1 MREVTRV
8 KYQQYELPDYL
19 FFASAKA
26 KKQKTGTER
35 FDPSL
40 AVAGKEAFTS
50 STSPA
55 SGINKKT
62 IILDSNGCIDLTF
75 SERIAFA
82 KKLIQ
87 LGFEVYLCSQNE
99 PFGFTKLTEDLANYK
114 ILDQLT
120 KFNSKG
126 GYQKLAESFQL
137 ARDKVKVLNPVDLY
151 EVRTSFTQL
160 FKDAS
165 NPYLSADAL
174 KVNFIV
180 TISKLEEKVN
190 ENLYNIFDDANP
202 DEERL
207 GYINNIVDDCL
218 KEVDGFKLLRK
229 KVKIYKDKCDDQKR
243 GEEIQQLILET
254 IDTKKREFC
263 DKTISELMCYESIG
277 YNDVYANFRQLYE
290 FDLSRFKEFL
300 FHCFKHNKFLQQ
312 SLHAVSLNSN
322 IRFTFFECLIERY
335 PDVRDLPEI
344 FYEVAKNKNNLK
356 SLKTFNYEY
365 AKNFSRIINK
375 DSDNEH
381 LSEFPEDQDYIIEKL
396 RDEYNSLTGEEEK
409 SNFKT
414 QLLHNFPF
422 IHANEFF
429 LKLQEFIDEQY
440 CRVLLNPADPEGMDQ
455 NLCKVIIKVWPNL
468 IDEISLKGFAAQNNF
483 KKFQFVSTVFEVR
496 PDLVATILKD
506 EYWLNIKFEA
516 ASYLDFLKSAFKSDP
531 EATREFIK
539 ARMARRN
546 IPITPLIAA
555 ILPEEAESILE
566 KLTGYIST
574 LERDAFDIFEYSSL
588 KQSYQ
593 KSLGF
598 GSLDQ
603 LSSNRRVLNVY
614 RNELE
619 TADISTRKP
628 TSICL
633 DYDKF
638 SSIQIQDLELLPK
651 SFSSEVVTLELSNK
665 ADLNSRFNSPFNSPL
680 DDIGQLKK
688 IFPNL
693 KHISI
698 SMSLDQKV
706 EEFEKLRGACSEF
719 DITIDVDQLS
729 LAKSQYDKNLVKK
742 SDGEA
747 EVKYQQNTP
756 KPGEIFLGNAKEQY
770 QLDSSNEKQSFQ
782 MQLSGKV
789 LNNDFRG
796 NPQIISSVKTMK
808 ISDQIDFEV
817 VSANE
822 FQPIF
827 IPNVTPAK
835 IVEFARSQSS
845 SKLYASLNISLTVGE
860 TKFLPC
866 LSSYDEFEG
875 IIGDVPE
882 GVSILKGNDGFYY
895 AESDRDI
902 DFNYIVSSDQTRQAA
917 LSNGVAKAKNIIEK
931 FQHKTDVYKEVAE
944 IPKNAEG
951 IKAWLNNAYDEKLG
965 ACRHRVA
972 AVYHKLIEA
981 GIEKVDI
988 RAYGINRNHVIIA
1001 VKEGANWVSYDL
1013 GGQESELTFRRENPS
1028 KSTRIFGQD
1037 LAEEEITSY
1046 TKQETKYSSLQELKN
1061 DVKAKAK
1068 KGSSLDESTKKDLFA
1083 KVDESLD
1090 LCKGQV
1096 FGSFRGRKTFL
1107 NSNTFKS
1114 LKQLDE
1120 EQAKDTSRKFNK
1132 QFELSNHQ
1140 DGFNQEKPPE
1150 LYEDK
1155 QSEISQTKQ
1164 ALLLS
1169 SRPQPRE
1176 SLTEAQ
1182 VLNRKLLKDFQT
1194 KFSFQ
1199 RLEQDVF
1206 EGLLTNEAS
1215 KILIATDRID
1225 EHANYLMAQYGDKVF
1240 YIDNPDQLDFTRS
1253 RLQIADEGFVSL
1265 TQESDLARFLRSP
1278 EHGNGALLINWS
1290 AFSNQQKVALNTL
1303 LDREATI
1310 AGIKLS
1316 EGLKIISLDKA
1327 RSEDPSFASR
1337 HNVSYK
1343 SSLNPQ
1349 VRDHDRDDGMPEHK
1363 AFASKSSQAE
1373 ITQIDLMGLSDWRQ
1387 ALFGKMSLAG
1397 EAIIWHKS
1405 YFVDVLRAGA
1415 SNFEIANLSEQ
1426 AIKELNY
1433 EVRQAKAKGYF
1444 DYHGYRIK
1452 LPEGFD
1458 VKVTT
1463 KNFDF
1468 SKFNAISVR
1477 KNCQYKQE
1485 EGAEIINTH
1494 IFDQLLHKHQIK
1506 DGQYIEIPGLLE
1518 ANSTGSLRLFI
1529 TSDLTEAQ
1537 YYCMLNEA
1545 GKYHVNLEL
1554 LLAPNVSL
1562 PTKIKTNEHA
1572 LLEAA
1577 AVRASALSE
1586 KAKIIVTNDIGS
1598 YDMQRDEQVIDIED
1612 FGYEALISSITY
1624 KVSQEGFSEFDQNIS
1639 KFREGLQKGEKF
1651 VLRGEFTD
1659 AMLNILAPLIAE
1671 AGENLTIVIED
1682 KDLRAGVA
1690 SYPRLDWLSDR
1701 LKFRYKE
1708 LEAKQEITKR
1718 TEIEDKSFDLADSEA
1733 KAARF
1738 IETRKGLVLDALTGS
1753 NMVLLEGHS
1762 GVGKSSLMKEF
1773 EEHHQSEISVHREL
1787 TSFTQWAEDK
1797 SEGKTKIL
1805 FIDESNIEDKHFTLF
1820 NGLKSVGAKS
1830 IFYNGKFYD
1839 LTENH
1844 KVVFACNPIEYGG
1857 GRFEQKL
1864 FNQGDIPIIEF
1875 RDFPASYIYEN
1886 ILKRAIYCERMSSRL
1901 DESRFKEICAPLI
1914 EQYKKQQEVSG
1925 DTVREL
1931 QEQVLRELLQEF
1943 QVAPASDLRG
1953 ANFITTSATKKVEQ
1967 ELYEA
1972 INIRAKQRSG
1982 VFNGVASGLNGVLL
1996 EGGAGVGKS
2005 EMIKEMLRANNIRPK
2020 GDLGGHCYYKIEA
2033 DMPLAE
2039 KRRLIVQAFEEGNIV
2054 WIDEINSCL
2063 DDGLEKLLNS
2073 VLTGIHP
2080 DTGARSAKAG
2090 FMLLASCNSAGLEGR
2105 SIISPA
2111 LRHRMSTPKLTELVD
2126 YEIEDLTQIIQHWYR
2141 HDGIDVAKAQQ
2152 LAESFKEMISN
2163 PEYTEYNLRMFRDVL
2178 ISEYNLTGQ
2187 IHYQARDGEI
2197 GDKYQKTSIYEVSGG
2212 NLGDG
2217 FVGKVRAEQGTINDK
2232 IVQSLKSALAETA
2245 SGDLKKQQI
2254 KPEEFMSIVIEFAQS
2269 NNGVGNAPKEAVNDF
2284 CREYG
2289 SGIYELAKSFSVCYQ
2304 KHARVNGLYTGRED
2318 GDNGALLRRDKEV
2331 GARLKRI
2338 PKELVEDVIK
2348 QALNPLTL
2356 ER

>member
-1 MREVTRV
+1 M
-8 KYQQYELPDYL
+8 
-19 FFASAKA
+19 
-26 KKQKTGTER
+26 
-35 FDPSL
+35 
-40 AVAGKEAFTS
+40 
-50 STSPA
+50 
-55 SGINKKT
+55 
-62 IILDSNGCIDLTF
+62 
-75 SERIAFA
+75 
-82 KKLIQ
+82 
-87 LGFEVYLCSQNE
+87 
-99 PFGFTKLTEDLANYK
+99 
-114 ILDQLT
+114 
-120 KFNSKG
+120 
-126 GYQKLAESFQL
+126 
-137 ARDKVKVLNPVDLY
+137 
-151 EVRTSFTQL
+151 
-160 FKDAS
+160 
-165 NPYLSADAL
+165 
-174 KVNFIV
+174 
-180 TISKLEEKVN
+180 
-190 ENLYNIFDDANP
+190 
-202 DEERL
+202 
-207 GYINNIVDDCL
+207 
-218 KEVDGFKLLRK
+218 
-229 KVKIYKDKCDDQKR
+229 
-243 GEEIQQLILET
+243 
-254 IDTKKREFC
+254 
-263 DKTISELMCYESIG
+263 
-277 YNDVYANFRQLYE
+277 
-290 FDLSRFKEFL
+290 
-300 FHCFKHNKFLQQ
+300 
-312 SLHAVSLNSN
+312 
-322 IRFTFFECLIERY
+322 
-335 PDVRDLPEI
+335 
-344 FYEVAKNKNNLK
+344 
-356 SLKTFNYEY
+356 
-365 AKNFSRIINK
+365 
-375 DSDNEH
+375 
-381 LSEFPEDQDYIIEKL
+381 
-396 RDEYNSLTGEEEK
+396 
-409 SNFKT
+409 
-414 QLLHNFPF
+414 
-422 IHANEFF
+422 
-429 LKLQEFIDEQY
+429 
-440 CRVLLNPADPEGMDQ
+440 
-455 NLCKVIIKVWPNL
+455 
-468 IDEISLKGFAAQNNF
+468 
-483 KKFQFVSTVFEVR
+483 
-496 PDLVATILKD
+496 
-506 EYWLNIKFEA
+506 
-516 ASYLDFLKSAFKSDP
+516 
-531 EATREFIK
+531 
-539 ARMARRN
+539 
-546 IPITPLIAA
+546 
-555 ILPEEAESILE
+555 
-566 KLTGYIST
+566 
-574 LERDAFDIFEYSSL
+574 
-588 KQSYQ
+588 
-593 KSLGF
+593 
-598 GSLDQ
+598 
-603 LSSNRRVLNVY
+603 
-614 RNELE
+614 
-619 TADISTRKP
+619 
-628 TSICL
+628 
-633 DYDKF
+633 
-638 SSIQIQDLELLPK
+638 
-651 SFSSEVVTLELSNK
+651 
-665 ADLNSRFNSPFNSPL
+665 
-680 DDIGQLKK
+680 
-688 IFPNL
+688 
-693 KHISI
+693 
-698 SMSLDQKV
+698 
-706 EEFEKLRGACSEF
+706 
-719 DITIDVDQLS
+719 
-729 LAKSQYDKNLVKK
+729 
-742 SDGEA
+742 
-747 EVKYQQNTP
+747 
-756 KPGEIFLGNAKEQY
+756 
-770 QLDSSNEKQSFQ
+770 
-782 MQLSGKV
+782 
-789 LNNDFRG
+789 
-796 NPQIISSVKTMK
+796 
-808 ISDQIDFEV
+808 
-817 VSANE
+817 
-822 FQPIF
+822 
-827 IPNVTPAK
+827 
-835 IVEFARSQSS
+835 
-845 SKLYASLNISLTVGE
+845 
-860 TKFLPC
+860 
-866 LSSYDEFEG
+866 
-875 IIGDVPE
+875 
-882 GVSILKGNDGFYY
+882 
-895 AESDRDI
+895 
-902 DFNYIVSSDQTRQAA
+902 
-917 LSNGVAKAKNIIEK
+917 
-931 FQHKTDVYKEVAE
+931 
-944 IPKNAEG
+944 
-951 IKAWLNNAYDEKLG
+951 
-965 ACRHRVA
+965 
-972 AVYHKLIEA
+972 
-981 GIEKVDI
+981 
-988 RAYGINRNHVIIA
+988 
-1001 VKEGANWVSYDL
+1001 
-1013 GGQESELTFRRENPS
+1013 
-1028 KSTRIFGQD
+1028 
-1037 LAEEEITSY
+1037 
-1046 TKQETKYSSLQELKN
+1046 
-1061 DVKAKAK
+1061 
-1068 KGSSLDESTKKDLFA
+1068 
-1083 KVDESLD
+1083 
-1090 LCKGQV
+1090 
-1096 FGSFRGRKTFL
+1096 
-1107 NSNTFKS
+1107 
-1114 LKQLDE
+1114 KQLDE

-1225 EHANYLMAQYGDKVF
+1225 EHANYLMGQYDDRVF

-1253 RLQIADEGFVSL
+1253 RLQIADEGSVSL
-1265 TQESDLARFLRSP
+1265 TQESELGRFLRSP
-1278 EHGNGALLINWS
+1278 ELGNGALLINWS

-1349 VRDHDRDDGMPEHK
+1349 VRVNGISRQK
-1363 AFASKSSQAE
+1363 AIVSSAQLATTIE
-1373 ITQIDLMGLSDWRQ
+1373 IDLMGLSDWRQ
-1387 ALFGKMSLAG
+1387 ALFGKISLASD
-1397 EAIIWHKS
+1397 AIMWHHS
-1405 YFVDVLRAGA
+1405 IFVDALRAGA

-1477 KNCQYKQE
+1477 KNCQYQQE
-1485 EGAEIINTH
+1485 EGAVIINTH
-1494 IFDQLLHKHQIK
+1494 IFDQLLHKHQIQG
-1506 DGQYIEIPGLLE
+1506 GQYIEIPGLLE
-1518 ANSTGSLRLFI
+1518 ANSTGSLSLFI
-1529 TSDLTEAQ
+1529 TSELTEAQ

-1639 KFREGLQKGEKF
+1639 KFIEGLQKGEKF

-1718 TEIEDKSFDLADSEA
+1718 TEIEDKSFDLADSDA

-1787 TSFTQWAEDK
+1787 TSFAKWAKDQ
-1797 SEGKTKIL
+1797 SAGKTKIL

-1820 NGLKSVGAKS
+1820 NGLKSGDARS

-1839 LTENH
+1839 LTKDH

-1886 ILKRAIYCERMSSRL
+1886 ILKRAIYCERMTSRL

-1931 QEQVLRELLQEF
+1931 QEQVLRKLLQEF
-1943 QVAPASDLRG
+1943 QVAPAKDLRG
-1953 ANFITTSATKKVEQ
+1953 ANFITTSATKAVEQ
-1967 ELYEA
+1967 ELYDA

-2126 YEIEDLTQIIQHWYR
+2126 YEIEDLKQIIQHWYR

-2178 ISEYNLTGQ
+2178 ISEYGLTSE
-2187 IHYQARDGEI
+2187 RD
-2197 GDKYQKTSIYEVSGG
+2197 
-2212 NLGDG
+2212 
-2217 FVGKVRAEQGTINDK
+2217 R
-2232 IVQSLKSALAETA
+2232 
-2245 SGDLKKQQI
+2245 
-2254 KPEEFMSIVIEFAQS
+2254 
-2269 NNGVGNAPKEAVNDF
+2269 
-2284 CREYG
+2284 
-2289 SGIYELAKSFSVCYQ
+2289 
-2304 KHARVNGLYTGRED
+2304 
-2318 GDNGALLRRDKEV
+2318 EV
-2331 GARLKRI
+2331 GGISKAESNRSLGNSFTEKIRTDQVDFELK
-2338 PKELVEDVIK
+2338 
-2348 QALNPLTL
+2348 
-2356 ER
+2356 